1 MDICVCGC
9 LLDCVSGHF
18 TLFFQ
23 HRLYLSF
30 STLRY
35 LSASCSKVKSN
46 SRKNNICVCVLV
58 VVFVVISWLIT
69 LSLVRFCVLFRL
81 ISSFPFF
88 EVEFADLDAYFIACG
103 CWIIISDV
111 VRFNFNV
118 TSWFKT
124 LFFYNF
130 FPLVSFILAVAVMA
144 VAYFV
149 CLFILFF
156 FLSLN
161 RLPFRIH
168 FNSYRSKYFFKACHL
183 FTSERF
189 HLQKWYFH
197 FALSVFRILF
207 LRS

>member
-9 LLDCVSGHF
+9 LLDYVSGHF
-18 TLFFQ
+18 TLFL
-23 HRLYLSF
+23 LYIVCICPFLHF
-30 STLRY
+30 ATCPLH
-35 LSASCSKVKSN
+35 VPKSN
-46 SRKNNICVCVLV
+46 RIQERIICVC
-58 VVFVVISWLIT
+58 VFVVISWLIT

-124 LFFYNF
+124 SFFSAFF

-168 FNSYRSKYFFKACHL
+168 FNSYRSKRFFKACHL

-189 HLQKWYFH
+189 HLQIWYFH